1 MEGSSRNTYKGYMDK
16 AKGGRIKGGRPGEW
30 RGGNGETTILSKQ
43 LKRRRKSGLRS
54 FVLEIFLM
62 DNAPW
67 LGRPAEVDS
76 NQIETLLEEKNQRST
91 TRERANILKISKS
104 IVIVENEKRVFYF
117 MDFLGQLN
125 TMNRSSATVKNSL
138 SKIFQ
143 RY

>member
-1 MEGSSRNTYKGYMDK
+1 MLHHME
-16 AKGGRIKGGRPGEW
+16 I
-30 RGGNGETTILSKQ
+30 
-43 LKRRRKSGLRS
+43 
-54 FVLEIFLM
+54 
-62 DNAPW
+62 
-67 LGRPAEVDS
+67 
-76 NQIETLLEEKNQRST
+76 
-91 TRERANILKISKS
+91 ANILKISKS

>member
-1 MEGSSRNTYKGYMDK
+1 ME
-16 AKGGRIKGGRPGEW
+16 I
-30 RGGNGETTILSKQ
+30 
-43 LKRRRKSGLRS
+43 
-54 FVLEIFLM
+54 
-62 DNAPW
+62 
-67 LGRPAEVDS
+67 
-76 NQIETLLEEKNQRST
+76 
-91 TRERANILKISKS
+91 ANILKISKS